1 MFIRRLKEIKRV
13 ITSRGRTSKSV
24 ELNDLNFGGQAS
36 VKQGLEDLDP
46 DVFMLLVSHSDV
58 HVVDHA
64 GNNLLGVA
72 HNLEV
77 VVVVSGL
84 VLNRVLLRHEEFE

>member
-1 MFIRRLKEIKRV
+1 MSNHLSWPHSESI
-13 ITSRGRTSKSV
+13 
-24 ELNDLNFGGQAS
+24 ELNDLHFGGQTS
-36 VKQGLEDLDP
+36 VRQGLKDLDP
-46 DVFMLLVSHSDV
+46 DVFMCLVSHSDV

-77 VVVVSGL
+77 VVVVSSL
-84 VLNRVLLRHEEFE
+84 VLNCELLRQKEFK

>member
-1 MFIRRLKEIKRV
+1 
-13 ITSRGRTSKSV
+13 
-24 ELNDLNFGGQAS
+24 
-36 VKQGLEDLDP
+36 
-46 DVFMLLVSHSDV
+46 MLLVSHSDV

-77 VVVVSGL
+77 VVVVSSL
-84 VLNRVLLRHEEFE
+84 VLNGVLLRHEEFE